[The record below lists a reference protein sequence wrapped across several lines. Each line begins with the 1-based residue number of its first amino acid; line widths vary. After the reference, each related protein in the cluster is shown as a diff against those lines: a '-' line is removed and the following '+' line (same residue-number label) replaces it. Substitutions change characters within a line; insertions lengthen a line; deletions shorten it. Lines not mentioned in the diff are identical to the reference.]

1 MKIFS
6 TNTCPVPNDL
16 ESVIH
21 HKDEVPAELGGM
33 SEQQVQK
40 SGKVLSH
47 STKPKLSAHY
57 FCLRRQG
64 KILLNRSIGYAQGN
78 SPAGLQENALIATPD
93 TPVCLFSA
101 SKMITAMLI
110 HLLDEKGEINLLDP
124 VSYYIPEYGVNGKRR
139 ATIFHLLSHRGGIP
153 YVDGDVTPE
162 LLLIKMKF

>member
-6 TNTCPVPNDL
+6 TNTCPVPDNI
-16 ESVIH
+16 EQVIRQ
-21 HKDEVPAELGGM
+21 KDEVAAEQGGM
-33 SEQQVQK
+33 SDHQIQK
-40 SGKVLSH
+40 IWKSIEALYKTGNYPLI
-47 STKPKLSAHY
+47 T
-57 FCLRRQG
+57 FCLRRQD

-124 VSYYIPEYGVNGKRR
+124 V
-139 ATIFHLLSHRGGIP
+139 T
-153 YVDGDVTPE
+153 
-162 LLLIKMKF
+162 

>member
-1 MKIFS
+1 MALNKKKETRGTCENIFDQYLS
-6 TNTCPVPNDL
+6 VPNDL

-110 HLLDEKGEINLLDP
+110 HLLDEKAKSTYL
-124 VSYYIPEYGVNGKRR
+124 
-139 ATIFHLLSHRGGIP
+139 
-153 YVDGDVTPE
+153 TP
-162 LLLIKMKF
+162 

>member
-47 STKPKLSAHY
+47 STKPETI
-57 FCLRRQG
+57 R
-64 KILLNRSIGYAQGN
+64 LLLFAYVDR
-78 SPAGLQENALIATPD
+78 ENFIKSEAL
-93 TPVCLFSA
+93 
-101 SKMITAMLI
+101 AMLKETRR
-110 HLLDEKGEINLLDP
+110 L
-124 VSYYIPEYGVNGKRR
+124 VCKRMHSSQR
-139 ATIFHLLSHRGGIP
+139 RILPFVYFQHP
-153 YVDGDVTPE
+153 
-162 LLLIKMKF
+162 K